1 MDETQYEFIYSYEDI
16 AKTFR
21 DFLDKQSMKYD
32 FKKEKDEFGET
43 QYVFRLE
50 FENKEDLDK
59 LLSDIVNRLYEED
72 EKRKQDNL
80 QSSTTINQAD
90 ASSIM
95 ILVYEA
101 CTDVANSFANEVNAK
116 IFVNDTFLLHFEYE
130 DNKMMN
136 KYLNRWFDFIYDPT
150 KVTEKDKTEIEDV
163 KYMILEELKRVLKSR
178 IVDGLEYTFKFT
190 DASCIITQQR

>member
-1 MDETQYEFIYSYEDI
+1 MDATQYEFIYSYEDI
-16 AKTFR
+16 AKAFR

-32 FKKEKDEFGET
+32 FKKEKDAFDET
-43 QYVFRLE
+43 QYVFRLK

-72 EKRKQDNL
+72 EKRKLDNL

-95 ILVYEA
+95 MIVYET
-101 CTDVANSFANEVNAK
+101 CTDIANSFANEVNAK
-116 IFVNDTFLLHFEYE
+116 IFVNDTYLLHFEYE

-136 KYLNRWFDFIYDPT
+136 KHLNKWFDFIYDPT

-163 KYMILEELKRVLKSR
+163 KYMMFEELKRVLKSR

-190 DASCIITQQR
+190 NTSCIITQQR